1 MRIAEGLEM
10 LELRW
15 GQMVIHPTIAY
26 DRDGWTLID
35 TGMPGFEKAIREAA
49 KAAGLGDLPLR
60 GVILTH
66 QDADH
71 IGSLR
76 AFAEAAPE
84 GEGGKPTVYAH
95 EEDRGAIDGDK
106 PMIKLTPERKAQM
119 LGQLPEELRQ
129 SFAEAFDRPNGP
141 LVNETIADG
150 DVLPIAGGLTVIH
163 TPGHTPGHV
172 SLYHESSK
180 TLIAGDAMVATEG
193 VLQGPNPNA
202 TPNMEEAIRSLGKF
216 KAFDIRTVVCYHGG
230 LASGDVNARIAEL
243 AGGA

>member
-1 MRIAEGLEM
+1 M
-10 LELRW
+10 L
-15 GQMVIHPTIAY
+15 HPTIAY

-35 TGMPGFEKAIREAA
+35 TGMPGFDKEIREAA
-49 KAAGLGDLPLR
+49 NAAGLGGLPLR

-66 QDADH
+66 QDVDH

-84 GEGGKPTVYAH
+84 GGSGKPTVYAH
-95 EEDRGAIDGDK
+95 EEDRGAIDGEK
-106 PMIKLTPERKAQM
+106 PMVKMTPERKAQM
-119 LGQLPEELRQ
+119 LGQLPEEQRQ

-150 DVLPIAGGLTVIH
+150 DVLPVAGGLTVIH

-172 SLYHESSK
+172 SLYHQPSK
-180 TLIAGDAMVATEG
+180 TLIAGDAMVATG
-193 VLQGPNPNA
+193 GDLQGPNPNA

-216 KAFDIRTVVCYHGG
+216 RAFDIRTVVCYHGG
-230 LASGDVNARIAEL
+230 RVSGDVNARIAEL